1 MEMQYYKSILSM
13 DNIAKLLHI
22 LLYWKA
28 GFSDGI
34 FACLLYTWL
43 CKGFFQTLHPRSDG
57 DDGISTVLLSPPS
70 LSPCFKQVFQTLPS
84 PTFSSCNSA
93 RSSQTSDCPLASI
106 KSWNDRSKS
115 RLSKCSDS
123 DNVLS
128 LQCQLPGCSAP
139 HYSSTNYSNSWACLV
154 YRLSCCYL
162 SL

>member
-106 KSWNDRSKS
+106 KSWPNDRSKS

-128 LQCQLPGCSAP
+128 LHASFQVVLPHTIPPLTTQTPG
-139 HYSSTNYSNSWACLV
+139 LV
-154 YRLSCCYL
+154 
-162 SL
+162 